1 MYADKLSAKKLYY
14 YPEPN
19 FIGALWEKHLY
30 NLFEVTIR
38 LYTVDVHLCPT
49 WLLGQADL
57 SYQDA

>member
-30 NLFEVTIR
+30 NLFEVTMP
-38 LYTVDVHLCPT
+38 LYTVGCKSVPNMVAVCKAFDT
-49 WLLGQADL
+49 
-57 SYQDA
+57 S